1 MASSIHFDL
10 LLPRRIVFGWGK
22 RREIGPHAKSLGNRA
37 FLIDGSRTLRE
48 TPLWNEMIESLQ
60 SSGITLHHI
69 ATATQEPTI
78 EDVDVASERIRIFG
92 PGVGDLIIGIGGGAA
107 LDLAKAV
114 AAMATNTAG
123 GSVRSYLEGIGTGIT
138 LTENPLPILAVPTTS
153 GTGSEATKNAVISC
167 NDPPCKKSLRSDKLM
182 PEIALVDPELTVS
195 LPPEQTAWS
204 GMDAITQLL
213 EAYFTRKAQPATDA
227 WCDMGL
233 KMGLGS
239 ILNAYHTPRDQRARE
254 EMSAAALLS
263 GMALA
268 NSGLG
273 MAHGVAAALGS
284 ICNVPHG
291 LACAVMLP
299 IALKVNRKE
308 IAEKAEELKF
318 FWKLTK
324 DSRKIDPQTS
334 AIDVLELQIAT
345 ILKMLKI
352 PTRLRDLGVKREQI
366 PELVTG
372 SRGNSMNG
380 NPRTLSDEELTA
392 ILEEH
397 W

>member
-1 MASSIHFDL
+1 MPSSIHFDL
-10 LLPRRIVFGWGK
+10 LIPRRIVFGWGK
-22 RREIGPHAKSLGNRA
+22 RREIGALAASLGTRA
-37 FLIDGSRTLRE
+37 FLVDGSRTLQG
-48 TPLWNEMIESLQ
+48 TALWNEIFESLQ
-60 SSGITLHHI
+60 TAGLTVHHI

-78 EDVDVASERIRIFG
+78 EDVDLAAEKIRSFA
-92 PGVGDLIIGIGGGAA
+92 PGAGDLVIGIGGGAA

-114 AAMATNTAG
+114 AGMATNSAG
-123 GSVRSYLEGIGTGIT
+123 GSVRAYLEGIGSGFT
-138 LTENPLPILAVPTTS
+138 LTEDPLPILAMPTTS

-182 PEIALVDPELTVS
+182 PSIALVDPELTVS
-195 LPPEQTAWS
+195 LSPEQTAWS

-213 EAYFTRKAQPATDA
+213 EAYFTKKAQPATDA

-239 ILNAYHTPRDQRARE
+239 ILNAYTSPRDERARE
-254 EMSAAALLS
+254 EMAAAALLS

-299 IALKVNRKE
+299 IALKVNRNV
-308 IAEKAEELKF
+308 IAEKAEDLKF
-318 FWKLTK
+318 FWKLTR
-324 DSRKIDPQTS
+324 DSKKIDAQMT
-334 AIDVLELQIAT
+334 AVDVLEMQIGA

-352 PTRLRDLGVKREQI
+352 PTRLRDLGVKQEQI
-366 PELVTG
+366 PELVEG

-380 NPRTLSDEELTA
+380 NPRTLSHEELTA
-392 ILEEH
+392 ILEEN